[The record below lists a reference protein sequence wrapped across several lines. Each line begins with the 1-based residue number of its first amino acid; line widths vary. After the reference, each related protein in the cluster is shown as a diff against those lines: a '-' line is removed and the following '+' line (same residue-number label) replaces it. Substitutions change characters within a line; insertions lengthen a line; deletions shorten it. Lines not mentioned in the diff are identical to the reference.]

1 MSAKVQ
7 WFAKDLLIIGA
18 GFAAAMHIGKLP
30 AAIPILQ
37 AELGLSL
44 VQSGLLLSCIQCAG
58 MCFAVLIGSYVS
70 KLGLKRCVL
79 LGLSLLTLASICAGL
94 TQSVA
99 SLFAM
104 RMIEGFGFLLVTLS
118 GPALIRELTPIQSLP
133 AKMGL
138 WAAYMGGGMG
148 IALITAPMLIQSWS
162 WSVVWF
168 SYAFITFSFLLGIA
182 WFIPHPKTS
191 TQAVALKS
199 LIKMTLQH
207 QPAWLLAL
215 IFGTYAGQWFALV
228 GFLPTIYEQ
237 NHIAPTLAGLLTAS
251 VSIANAVGTF
261 ICGLLL
267 QRGFQPKQLVILGFV
282 VLICCASLFYMA
294 KDSLP
299 FMLQYVLVFGFSLF
313 GGLVAGSIFAQA
325 LHFAPN
331 PIAISTTVGMILQCS
346 SLSQFLLPPSIAFVV
361 SSTGTWLWVGVV
373 TSLLSVIGIVLTQR
387 LFGLVSTQSKVS
399 T

>member
-58 MCFAVLIGSYVS
+58 MCFALLIGSYVS

-94 TQSVA
+94 TQSVL
-99 SLFAM
+99 SLFSM
-104 RMIEGFGFLLVTLS
+104 RIIEGFGFLLVTLS
-118 GPALIRELTPIQSLP
+118 GPALIRELAPIQSLP

-138 WAAYMGGGMG
+138 WAAYMGGGVG

-168 SYAFITFSFLLGIA
+168 SYALITLSFLIGIA
-182 WFIPHPKTS
+182 WFIPNTTPS
-191 TQAVALKS
+191 SQAVPLKS
-199 LIKMTLQH
+199 LIKLTLQH

-267 QRGFQPKQLVILGFV
+267 QRGLQAKLLVILGFV
-282 VLICCASLFYMA
+282 VLIACALLFYTA

-325 LHFAPN
+325 LHFSPS
-331 PIAISTTVGMILQCS
+331 PMAISTTVGMILQCS
-346 SLSQFLLPPSIAFVV
+346 ALSQFLLPPSIAFLV
-361 SSTGTWLWVGVV
+361 SSTGTWLWVGVLMSV
-373 TSLLSVIGIVLTQR
+373 LSILGIVLTQR
-387 LFGLVSTQSKVS
+387 LFAIQPKTSA
-399 T
+399 

>member
-58 MCFAVLIGSYVS
+58 MCFALLIGSYVS

-94 TQSVA
+94 TQSVL
-99 SLFAM
+99 SLFSM
-104 RMIEGFGFLLVTLS
+104 RIIEGFGFLLVTLS
-118 GPALIRELTPIQSLP
+118 GPALIRELAPIQSLP

-138 WAAYMGGGMG
+138 WAAYMGGGVG

-168 SYAFITFSFLLGIA
+168 SYALITLSFLIGIA
-182 WFIPHPKTS
+182 WFIPNTTPS
-191 TQAVALKS
+191 SQAVPLKS
-199 LIKMTLQH
+199 LIKLTLQH

-267 QRGFQPKQLVILGFV
+267 QRGLQAKLLVILGFV
-282 VLICCASLFYMA
+282 VLIACALLFYTA

-299 FMLQYVLVFGFSLF
+299 FMLQYVMVFGFSLF

-325 LHFAPN
+325 LHFSPS
-331 PIAISTTVGMILQCS
+331 PMAISTTVGMILQCS
-346 SLSQFLLPPSIAFVV
+346 ALSQFLLPPSIALLV
-361 SSTGTWLWVGVV
+361 SSTGTWLWVGVLMSV
-373 TSLLSVIGIVLTQR
+373 LSILGIVLTQR
-387 LFGLVSTQSKVS
+387 LFAIQPKTSA
-399 T
+399 

>member
-58 MCFAVLIGSYVS
+58 MCFALLIGSYVS

-94 TQSVA
+94 TQSVL
-99 SLFAM
+99 SLFSM
-104 RMIEGFGFLLVTLS
+104 LIIEGFGFLLVTLS
-118 GPALIRELTPIQSLP
+118 GPALIRELAPIQSLP

-138 WAAYMGGGMG
+138 WAAYMGGGVG

-168 SYAFITFSFLLGIA
+168 SYALITLSFLIGIA
-182 WFIPHPKTS
+182 WFIPNTTPS
-191 TQAVALKS
+191 SQAVPLKS
-199 LIKMTLQH
+199 LIKLTLQH

-267 QRGFQPKQLVILGFV
+267 QRGLQAKLLVILGFV
-282 VLICCASLFYMA
+282 VLIACALLFYTA

-299 FMLQYVLVFGFSLF
+299 FMLQYVMVFGFSLF

-325 LHFAPN
+325 LHFAPS
-331 PIAISTTVGMILQCS
+331 PMAISTTVGMILQCS
-346 SLSQFLLPPSIAFVV
+346 ALSQFLLPPSIALLV
-361 SSTGTWLWVGVV
+361 SSTGTWLWVGVLMSV
-373 TSLLSVIGIVLTQR
+373 LSILGIVLTQH
-387 LFGLVSTQSKVS
+387 LFAIQPKTSA
-399 T
+399 

>member
-58 MCFAVLIGSYVS
+58 MCFALLIGSYVS

-94 TQSVA
+94 TQSVL
-99 SLFAM
+99 SLFSM
-104 RMIEGFGFLLVTLS
+104 RIIEGFGFLLVTLS
-118 GPALIRELTPIQSLP
+118 GPALIRELAPIQSLP

-138 WAAYMGGGMG
+138 WVAYMGGGVG

-168 SYAFITFSFLLGIA
+168 SYALITLSFLIGIA
-182 WFIPHPKTS
+182 WFIPNTTPS
-191 TQAVALKS
+191 SQAVPLKS
-199 LIKMTLQH
+199 LIKLTLQH

-267 QRGFQPKQLVILGFV
+267 QRGLQAKLLVILGFV
-282 VLICCASLFYMA
+282 VLIACALLFYTA

-299 FMLQYVLVFGFSLF
+299 FMLQYLLVFGFSLF

-325 LHFAPN
+325 LHFSPS
-331 PIAISTTVGMILQCS
+331 PMAISTTVGMILQCS
-346 SLSQFLLPPSIAFVV
+346 ALSQFLLPPSIALLV
-361 SSTGTWLWVGVV
+361 SSTGTWLWVGVLMSV
-373 TSLLSVIGIVLTQR
+373 LSILGIVLTQR
-387 LFGLVSTQSKVS
+387 LFAIQPKTSA
-399 T
+399 

>member
-58 MCFAVLIGSYVS
+58 MCFALLIGSYVS

-94 TQSVA
+94 TQSVL
-99 SLFAM
+99 SLFSM
-104 RMIEGFGFLLVTLS
+104 RIIEGFGFLLVTLS
-118 GPALIRELTPIQSLP
+118 GPALIRELAPIQSLP

-138 WAAYMGGGMG
+138 WAAYMGGGVG

-168 SYAFITFSFLLGIA
+168 SYALITLSFLISIA
-182 WFIPHPKTS
+182 WFIPNTTPS
-191 TQAVALKS
+191 SQAVPLKS
-199 LIKMTLQH
+199 LIKLTLQH

-267 QRGFQPKQLVILGFV
+267 QRGLQAKLLVILGFV
-282 VLICCASLFYMA
+282 VLIACALLFYTA

-325 LHFAPN
+325 LHFAPS

-346 SLSQFLLPPSIAFVV
+346 ALSQFLLPPSIALLV
-361 SSTGTWLWVGVV
+361 SSTGTWLWVGVLMSV
-373 TSLLSVIGIVLTQR
+373 LSILGIVLTQR
-387 LFGLVSTQSKVS
+387 LFAIQPKTSA
-399 T
+399 

>member
-58 MCFAVLIGSYVS
+58 MCFALLIGSYVS

-94 TQSVA
+94 TQSVL
-99 SLFAM
+99 SLFSM
-104 RMIEGFGFLLVTLS
+104 RIIEGFGFLLVTLS
-118 GPALIRELTPIQSLP
+118 GPALIRELAPIQSLP

-138 WAAYMGGGMG
+138 WAAYMGGGVG

-168 SYAFITFSFLLGIA
+168 SYALITLSFLIGIA
-182 WFIPHPKTS
+182 WFIPNTTPS
-191 TQAVALKS
+191 SQAVPLKS
-199 LIKMTLQH
+199 LIKLTLQH

-267 QRGFQPKQLVILGFV
+267 QRGLQAKLLVILGFV
-282 VLICCASLFYMA
+282 VLIACALLFYIA

-325 LHFAPN
+325 LHFAPS
-331 PIAISTTVGMILQCS
+331 PMAISTTVGMILQCS
-346 SLSQFLLPPSIAFVV
+346 ALSQFLLPPSIAFLV
-361 SSTGTWLWVGVV
+361 SSTGTWLWVGVLMSV
-373 TSLLSVIGIVLTQR
+373 LSILGIVLTQR
-387 LFGLVSTQSKVS
+387 LFAIQSKTS
-399 T
+399 A

>member
-30 AAIPILQ
+30 ATIPILQ

-58 MCFAVLIGSYVS
+58 MCFALLIGSYVS

-94 TQSVA
+94 TQSVL
-99 SLFAM
+99 SLFSM
-104 RMIEGFGFLLVTLS
+104 RIIEGFGFLLVTLS
-118 GPALIRELTPIQSLP
+118 GPALIRELAPIQSLP

-138 WAAYMGGGMG
+138 WAAYMGGGVG

-168 SYAFITFSFLLGIA
+168 SYALITLSFLIGIA
-182 WFIPHPKTS
+182 WFIPNTTPS
-191 TQAVALKS
+191 SQAVPLKS
-199 LIKMTLQH
+199 LIKLTLQH

-267 QRGFQPKQLVILGFV
+267 QRGLQAKLLVILGFV
-282 VLICCASLFYMA
+282 VLIACALLFYTA

-299 FMLQYVLVFGFSLF
+299 FMLQYLLVFGFSLF

-325 LHFAPN
+325 LHFAPS
-331 PIAISTTVGMILQCS
+331 PMAISTTVGMILQCS
-346 SLSQFLLPPSIAFVV
+346 ALSQFLLPPSIALLV
-361 SSTGTWLWVGVV
+361 SSTGTWLWVGVLMSV
-373 TSLLSVIGIVLTQR
+373 LSILGIVLTQH
-387 LFGLVSTQSKVS
+387 LFAIQPKTSA
-399 T
+399 

>member
-58 MCFAVLIGSYVS
+58 MCFALLIGSYVS

-94 TQSVA
+94 TQSVL
-99 SLFAM
+99 SLFSM
-104 RMIEGFGFLLVTLS
+104 RIIEGFGFLLVTLS
-118 GPALIRELTPIQSLP
+118 GPALIRELAPIQSLP

-138 WAAYMGGGMG
+138 WAAYMGGGVG

-168 SYAFITFSFLLGIA
+168 SYALITLSFLIGIA
-182 WFIPHPKTS
+182 WFIPNTTPS
-191 TQAVALKS
+191 SQAVPLKS
-199 LIKMTLQH
+199 LIKLTLQH

-267 QRGFQPKQLVILGFV
+267 QRGLQAKQLVILGFV
-282 VLICCASLFYMA
+282 VLIACALLFYTA

-299 FMLQYVLVFGFSLF
+299 FILQYVLVFGFSLF

-325 LHFAPN
+325 LHFSPS

-346 SLSQFLLPPSIAFVV
+346 ALSQFLLPPSIAFLV
-361 SSTGTWLWVGVV
+361 SSTGTWLWVGVLMSV
-373 TSLLSVIGIVLTQR
+373 LSILGIVLTQR
-387 LFGLVSTQSKVS
+387 LFAIQPKTSA
-399 T
+399 

>member
-58 MCFAVLIGSYVS
+58 MCFALLIGSYVS

-94 TQSVA
+94 TQSVL
-99 SLFAM
+99 SLFSM
-104 RMIEGFGFLLVTLS
+104 RIIEGFGFLLVTLS
-118 GPALIRELTPIQSLP
+118 GPALIRELAPIQSLP

-138 WAAYMGGGMG
+138 WAAYMGGGVG

-168 SYAFITFSFLLGIA
+168 SYALITLSFLIGIA
-182 WFIPHPKTS
+182 WFIPNTTPS
-191 TQAVALKS
+191 SQAVPLKS
-199 LIKMTLQH
+199 LIKLTLQH

-267 QRGFQPKQLVILGFV
+267 QRGLQAKLLVILGFV
-282 VLICCASLFYMA
+282 VLIACALLFYTA

-325 LHFAPN
+325 LHFSPS
-331 PIAISTTVGMILQCS
+331 PMAISTTVGMILQCS
-346 SLSQFLLPPSIAFVV
+346 ALSQFLLPPSIALLV
-361 SSTGTWLWVGVV
+361 SSTGTWLWVGVLMSV
-373 TSLLSVIGIVLTQR
+373 LSILGIVLTQR
-387 LFGLVSTQSKVS
+387 LFAIQPKTSA
-399 T
+399 

>member
-58 MCFAVLIGSYVS
+58 MCFALLIGSYVS

-94 TQSVA
+94 TQSVL
-99 SLFAM
+99 SLFSM
-104 RMIEGFGFLLVTLS
+104 RIIEGFGFLLVTLS
-118 GPALIRELTPIQSLP
+118 GPALIRELAPIQSLP

-138 WAAYMGGGMG
+138 WAAYMGGGVG

-168 SYAFITFSFLLGIA
+168 SYALITLSFLIGIA
-182 WFIPHPKTS
+182 WFIPNTTPS
-191 TQAVALKS
+191 SQAVPLKS
-199 LIKMTLQH
+199 LIKLTLQH

-267 QRGFQPKQLVILGFV
+267 QRGLQAKLLVILGFV
-282 VLICCASLFYMA
+282 VLIACALLFYTA

-325 LHFAPN
+325 LHFAPS
-331 PIAISTTVGMILQCS
+331 PMAISTTVGMILQCS
-346 SLSQFLLPPSIAFVV
+346 ALSQFLLPPSIAFLV
-361 SSTGTWLWVGVV
+361 SSTGTWLWVGVLMSV
-373 TSLLSVIGIVLTQR
+373 LSILGIVLTQR
-387 LFGLVSTQSKVS
+387 LFTIQPKTSA
-399 T
+399 

>member
-58 MCFAVLIGSYVS
+58 MCFALLIGSYVS

-94 TQSVA
+94 TQSVL
-99 SLFAM
+99 SLFSM
-104 RMIEGFGFLLVTLS
+104 RIIEGFGFLLVTLS
-118 GPALIRELTPIQSLP
+118 GPALIRELAPIQSLP

-138 WAAYMGGGMG
+138 WAAYMGGGVG

-168 SYAFITFSFLLGIA
+168 SYAFITLSFLIGIA
-182 WFIPHPKTS
+182 WFIPNTTPS
-191 TQAVALKS
+191 SQAVPLKS
-199 LIKMTLQH
+199 LIKLTLQH

-267 QRGFQPKQLVILGFV
+267 QRGLQAKLLVILGFV
-282 VLICCASLFYMA
+282 VLIACALLFYTA

-325 LHFAPN
+325 LHFSPS
-331 PIAISTTVGMILQCS
+331 PMAISTTVGMILQCS
-346 SLSQFLLPPSIAFVV
+346 ALSQFLLPPSIALLV
-361 SSTGTWLWVGVV
+361 SSTGTWLWVGVLMSV
-373 TSLLSVIGIVLTQR
+373 LSILGIVLTQR
-387 LFGLVSTQSKVS
+387 LFAIQPKTSA
-399 T
+399 

>member
-58 MCFAVLIGSYVS
+58 MCFALLIGSYVS

-94 TQSVA
+94 TQSVL
-99 SLFAM
+99 SLFSM
-104 RMIEGFGFLLVTLS
+104 RIIEGFGFLLVTLS
-118 GPALIRELTPIQSLP
+118 GPALIRELAPIQSLP

-138 WAAYMGGGMG
+138 WAAYMGGGVG

-168 SYAFITFSFLLGIA
+168 SYALITLSFLIGIA
-182 WFIPHPKTS
+182 WFIPNTTPS
-191 TQAVALKS
+191 SQAVPLKS
-199 LIKMTLQH
+199 LIKLTLPH

-267 QRGFQPKQLVILGFV
+267 QRGLQAKLLVILGFV
-282 VLICCASLFYMA
+282 VLIACALLFYTA

-299 FMLQYVLVFGFSLF
+299 FMLQYVMVFGFSLF

-325 LHFAPN
+325 LHFSPS
-331 PIAISTTVGMILQCS
+331 PMAISTTVGMILQCS
-346 SLSQFLLPPSIAFVV
+346 ALSQFLLPPSIALLV
-361 SSTGTWLWVGVV
+361 SSTGTWLWVGVLMSV
-373 TSLLSVIGIVLTQR
+373 LSILGIVLTQR
-387 LFGLVSTQSKVS
+387 LFAIQPKTSA
-399 T
+399 

>member
-58 MCFAVLIGSYVS
+58 MCFALLIGSYVS

-94 TQSVA
+94 TQSVL
-99 SLFAM
+99 SLFSM
-104 RMIEGFGFLLVTLS
+104 RIIEGFGFLLVTLS
-118 GPALIRELTPIQSLP
+118 GPALIRELAPIQSLP

-138 WAAYMGGGMG
+138 WAAYMGGGVG

-168 SYAFITFSFLLGIA
+168 SYALITLSFLIGIA
-182 WFIPHPKTS
+182 WFIPNTTPS
-191 TQAVALKS
+191 SQAVPLKS
-199 LIKMTLQH
+199 LIKLTLQH

-267 QRGFQPKQLVILGFV
+267 QRGLQAKLLVILGFV
-282 VLICCASLFYMA
+282 VLIACALLFYTA

-325 LHFAPN
+325 LHFSPS

-346 SLSQFLLPPSIAFVV
+346 ALSQFLLPPSIAFLV
-361 SSTGTWLWVGVV
+361 SSTGTWLWVGVLMSV
-373 TSLLSVIGIVLTQR
+373 LSILGIVLTQR
-387 LFGLVSTQSKVS
+387 LFAIQPKTSA
-399 T
+399 

>member
-58 MCFAVLIGSYVS
+58 MCFALLIGSYVS

-94 TQSVA
+94 TQSVL
-99 SLFAM
+99 SLFSM
-104 RMIEGFGFLLVTLS
+104 RIIEGFGFLLVTLS
-118 GPALIRELTPIQSLP
+118 GPALIRELAPIQSLP

-138 WAAYMGGGMG
+138 WAAYMGGGVG

-168 SYAFITFSFLLGIA
+168 SYALITLSFLIGIA
-182 WFIPHPKTS
+182 WFIPNTTPS
-191 TQAVALKS
+191 SQAVPLKS
-199 LIKMTLQH
+199 LIKLTLQH

-267 QRGFQPKQLVILGFV
+267 QRGLQAKLLVILGFV
-282 VLICCASLFYMA
+282 VLIACALLFY
-294 KDSLP
+294 
-299 FMLQYVLVFGFSLF
+299 
-313 GGLVAGSIFAQA
+313 
-325 LHFAPN
+325 
-331 PIAISTTVGMILQCS
+331 IA
-346 SLSQFLLPPSIAFVV
+346 
-361 SSTGTWLWVGVV
+361 
-373 TSLLSVIGIVLTQR
+373 
-387 LFGLVSTQSKVS
+387 
-399 T
+399 

>member
-58 MCFAVLIGSYVS
+58 MCFALLIGSYVS

-94 TQSVA
+94 TQSVL
-99 SLFAM
+99 SLFSM
-104 RMIEGFGFLLVTLS
+104 RIIEGFGFLLVTLS
-118 GPALIRELTPIQSLP
+118 GPALIRELAPIQSLP

-138 WAAYMGGGMG
+138 WAAYMGGGVG

-168 SYAFITFSFLLGIA
+168 SYALITLSFLIGIA
-182 WFIPHPKTS
+182 WFIPNTTPS
-191 TQAVALKS
+191 SQAVPLKS
-199 LIKMTLQH
+199 LIKLTLQH

-267 QRGFQPKQLVILGFV
+267 QRGLQAKLLVILGFV
-282 VLICCASLFYMA
+282 VLIACALLFYTA

-299 FMLQYVLVFGFSLF
+299 FMLQYLLVFGFSLF

-325 LHFAPN
+325 LHFSPS
-331 PIAISTTVGMILQCS
+331 PMAISTTVGMILQCS
-346 SLSQFLLPPSIAFVV
+346 ALSQFLLPPSIAFLV
-361 SSTGTWLWVGVV
+361 SSTGTWLWVGVLMSV
-373 TSLLSVIGIVLTQR
+373 LSILGIVLTQR
-387 LFGLVSTQSKVS
+387 LFAIQPKTSA
-399 T
+399 

>member
-58 MCFAVLIGSYVS
+58 MCFALLIGSYVS

-94 TQSVA
+94 TQSVL
-99 SLFAM
+99 SLFSM
-104 RMIEGFGFLLVTLS
+104 RIIEGFGFLLVTLS
-118 GPALIRELTPIQSLP
+118 GPALIRELAPIQSLP

-138 WAAYMGGGMG
+138 WAAYMGGGVG

-168 SYAFITFSFLLGIA
+168 SYALITLSFLIGIA
-182 WFIPHPKTS
+182 WFIPNTTPS
-191 TQAVALKS
+191 SQAVPLKS
-199 LIKMTLQH
+199 LIKLTLQH

-267 QRGFQPKQLVILGFV
+267 QRGLQAKLLVILGFV
-282 VLICCASLFYMA
+282 VLIACALLFYTA

-299 FMLQYVLVFGFSLF
+299 FMLQYLLVFGFSLF

-325 LHFAPN
+325 LHFSPS
-331 PIAISTTVGMILQCS
+331 PMAISTTVGMILQCS
-346 SLSQFLLPPSIAFVV
+346 ALSQFLLPPSIALLV
-361 SSTGTWLWVGVV
+361 SSTGTWLWVGVLMSV
-373 TSLLSVIGIVLTQR
+373 LSILGIVLTQR
-387 LFGLVSTQSKVS
+387 LFAIQPKTSA
-399 T
+399 